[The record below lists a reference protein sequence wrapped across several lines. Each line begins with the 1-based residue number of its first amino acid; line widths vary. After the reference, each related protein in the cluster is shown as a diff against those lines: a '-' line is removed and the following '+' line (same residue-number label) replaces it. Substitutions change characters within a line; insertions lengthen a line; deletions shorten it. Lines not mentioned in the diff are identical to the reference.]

1 MKRLIFAAAVSLAAA
16 PLSPAMAQQGQ
27 TSAAANQIAATQ
39 SLNNW
44 GAGFD
49 RRQLG
54 VGTYLD
60 LVQSNYLENHNPRRV
75 RRAEMAA
82 ALVNAGDCR
91 SAKTVAARDN
101 DRRLLARLDDVCGR
115 GDLLAALS

>member
-1 MKRLIFAAAVSLAAA
+1 M
-16 PLSPAMAQQGQ
+16 
-27 TSAAANQIAATQ
+27 T
-39 SLNNW
+39 W
-44 GAGFD
+44 

-91 SAKTVAARDN
+91 SAKAVAARDN

-115 GDLLAALS
+115 GDLLAALD

>member
-1 MKRLIFAAAVSLAAA
+1 MKPFLVAAGFALMAA
-16 PLSPAMAQQGQ
+16 PLSPAMAQDRQ

-39 SLNNW
+39 SLNDW
-44 GAGFD
+44 GSGFD
-49 RRQLG
+49 RRQMG

-60 LVQSNYLENHNPRRV
+60 LVQANYLESRNPRRV
-75 RRAEMAA
+75 RRAETAA

-91 SAKTVAARDN
+91 GAKAVAARDN

-115 GDLLAALS
+115 GDILAAVD

>member
-1 MKRLIFAAAVSLAAA
+1 MKPFLVAAGFALMAA
-16 PLSPAMAQQGQ
+16 PLSPAMAQDGQ

-39 SLNNW
+39 SLNDW
-44 GAGFD
+44 GSGFD
-49 RRQLG
+49 RRRMG

-60 LVQSNYLENHNPRRV
+60 LVQTNYLESRNPRRV
-75 RRAEMAA
+75 RRAETAA

-91 SAKTVAARDN
+91 GAKAVAARDN

-115 GDLLAALS
+115 GDILAAVD

>member
-1 MKRLIFAAAVSLAAA
+1 MKPLLVAAAVALMGA
-16 PLSPAMAQQGQ
+16 PLSAALAQDGQ

-44 GAGFD
+44 GSGFD
-49 RRQLG
+49 RRQMG

-60 LVQSNYLENHNPRRV
+60 LIQANYLENRNPRRV
-75 RRAEMAA
+75 RRAETAA

-91 SAKTVAARDN
+91 GAKAVAARDN

-115 GDLLAALS
+115 GDVMAALD

>member
-1 MKRLIFAAAVSLAAA
+1 MKPFLVAAGFALMAA
-16 PLSPAMAQQGQ
+16 PLSPAMAQDGQ

-39 SLNNW
+39 SLNDW
-44 GAGFD
+44 RSGFD
-49 RRQLG
+49 RRRMG

-60 LVQSNYLENHNPRRV
+60 LVQTNYLESRNPRRV
-75 RRAEMAA
+75 RRAETAA

-91 SAKTVAARDN
+91 GAKAVAAGDN

-115 GDLLAALS
+115 GDILAAVD